1 MTTNRIFPQFTPDH
15 TKGEAAFGWFWL
27 LVHMFV
33 LPLLFAVV
41 MPEASAEDPLTVNY
55 VYYGVSTAA
64 VMLVFLKLLR
74 REFDHLL
81 DRFFR
86 CVGGIFIS
94 DFLWYALSK
103 IAVPVFVM
111 VSGACLLGRE
121 DTYRKCFGRF
131 LRIVGTLVV
140 FSAVYFIANT
150 GSLNPGA
157 FLKAVWTE
165 GITDSFWY
173 LYFYAGLMLM
183 LPLFQRLS
191 ANMRGHD
198 ALYLIGLCFGLDAF
212 WPLVVHYMPAL

>member
-81 DRFFR
+81 DRFWHCFR
-86 CVGGIFIS
+86 TFFAAYCF
-94 DFLWYALSK
+94 WYAIS
-103 IAVPVFVM
+103 
-111 VSGACLLGRE
+111 R
-121 DTYRKCFGRF
+121 
-131 LRIVGTLVV
+131 
-140 FSAVYFIANT
+140 
-150 GSLNPGA
+150 
-157 FLKAVWTE
+157 
-165 GITDSFWY
+165 
-173 LYFYAGLMLM
+173 LMAY
-183 LPLFQRLS
+183 QKQ
-191 ANMRGHD
+191 
-198 ALYLIGLCFGLDAF
+198 
-212 WPLVVHYMPAL
+212 